1 MLYSMGFVHPAQV
14 GENEKKTFFVYVD
27 KNIKKYSRLISS
39 ISL

>member
-14 GENEKKTFFVYVD
+14 GENEKTFFVYVD
-27 KNIKKYSRLISS
+27 ENIKKYSRLISS